1 MRTLAL
7 ATTVFEEEVHAERD
21 EIPFI
26 HSTQDLETLK
36 DAEQE
41 LKRKI
46 SLVSSFEDMH
56 GLMGAKLEETL
67 PQE

>member
-26 HSTQDLETLK
+26 HSLEDLQCLK
-36 DAEQE
+36 DAERE
-41 LKRKI
+41 LQRKI
-46 SLVSSFEDMH
+46 TLVSSFEDM
-56 GLMGAKLEETL
+56 
-67 PQE
+67 